1 MNTLNQKV
9 SIAEKIGYSLGDCS
23 ANFVFQM
30 MMIYQ
35 TKFYTDVF
43 GLEGAVAGSV
53 MLLARIVDAF
63 VDPTVGILSD
73 RTKSKWGKYRP
84 WVLWTALP
92 FMVFYILAFYNPGI
106 EDKGLVALYATISY
120 TLLMTLYS
128 FNNTPY
134 ASLGGVMTSDIK
146 ERNSITS
153 IRFVAATIAQFIVQ
167 GLTLPLV
174 SKFTGESG
182 DKGHGWLC
190 TISLFAVIGLIFL
203 IITFF
208 SARERITPPTNQKT
222 DTKQDIK
229 DVFKNIPWRAM
240 FILTLF
246 IFTTLAMWGSAMNY
260 YFENYVDASA
270 LYAFLDKIGLVATEA
285 GDGIGYSILN
295 AFGLIVSSPDKAYEV
310 GFGVFNMLGALV
322 QFFGVILLS
331 SFLANR
337 YGKKRVFIIC
347 LALTAL
353 FTAFFYFPNET
364 DVETMFV
371 LNFLKSLAY
380 APTVPLLWAMIAD
393 VADHSEYVNHRRATG
408 FVFAGVVF
416 ALKAGLGIGSAI
428 LGFLLS
434 GFGYVSGAGTEQ
446 IDSAIQGIVLSSS
459 LIPAATFFVGVIA
472 LYFYPI
478 TKEYNEHMQAELK
491 ERVAQGRKKLA
502 DEMRLAM
509 DAKQWVD
516 AIQEYADIT
525 ELDAATLNRLIKEIV
540 VHESIDSDKTRH
552 ISIEIHFNLKPLPEV
567 EQVTA

>member
-1 MNTLNQKV
+1 MNNMNQKI
-9 SIAEKIGYSLGDCS
+9 SISEKIGYSLGDCS
-23 ANFVFQM
+23 ANLVFQM

-43 GLEGAVAGSV
+43 GLEGAIAGSV
-53 MLLARIVDAF
+53 MLIARIVDAF

-73 RTKSKWGKYRP
+73 KTQTRWGKYRP
-84 WVLWTALP
+84 WILWTALP
-92 FMVFYILAFYNPGI
+92 FMVFYVLAFYNPGI
-106 EDKGLVALYATISY
+106 EDKSLVAVYATISY

-174 SKFTGESG
+174 GKFAGANG

-190 TISLFAVIGLIFL
+190 TISLFAAIGFIFF

-208 SARERITPPTNQKT
+208 SARERITPPASQKT
-222 DTKQDIK
+222 DTRKDIR
-229 DVFKNIPWRAM
+229 DVFHSIPWRAM

-246 IFTTLAMWGSAMNY
+246 LFTTLAMWGSAMNY
-260 YFENYVDASA
+260 YFENYVDANA
-270 LYAFLDKIGLVATEA
+270 LYTFLDKLGLVAVEA
-285 GDGIGYSILN
+285 NASFSYNILN
-295 AFGLIVSSPDKAYEV
+295 AFGLIVNSPEKAYEV
-310 GFGVFNMLGALV
+310 GFGVFNMVGALV

-337 YGKKRVFIIC
+337 YGKKRVFIFC
-347 LALTAL
+347 LTLTAI
-353 FTAFFYFPNET
+353 FTALFYFPNET
-364 DVETMFV
+364 DIETMFV

-393 VADHSEYVNHRRATG
+393 VADHSEYVNYRRATG

-416 ALKAGLGIGSAI
+416 ALKAGLGIGGAI

-434 GFGYVSGAGTEQ
+434 GFGYVSGAGTAQTE
-446 IDSAIQGIVLSSS
+446 SAIHGIILSSS
-459 LIPAATFFVGVIA
+459 LIPAATFFIGVIA
-472 LYFYPI
+472 LYLYPI
-478 TKEYNEHMQAELK
+478 TKAYNEEMQAELT
-491 ERVAQGRKKLA
+491 ERRKQT
-502 DEMRLAM
+502 D
-509 DAKQWVD
+509 
-516 AIQEYADIT
+516 Y
-525 ELDAATLNRLIKEIV
+525 
-540 VHESIDSDKTRH
+540 
-552 ISIEIHFNLKPLPEV
+552 
-567 EQVTA
+567 

>member
-1 MNTLNQKV
+1 MNNMNQKI
-9 SIAEKIGYSLGDCS
+9 SISEKIGYSLGDCS
-23 ANFVFQM
+23 ANLVFQM

-43 GLEGAVAGSV
+43 GLEGAIAGSV
-53 MLLARIVDAF
+53 MLIARIVDAF

-73 RTKSKWGKYRP
+73 KTQTRWGKYRP
-84 WVLWTALP
+84 WILWTALP
-92 FMVFYILAFYNPGI
+92 FMVFYVLAFYNPGI
-106 EDKGLVALYATISY
+106 EDKSLVAVYATISY

-174 SKFTGESG
+174 GKFAGANG

-190 TISLFAVIGLIFL
+190 TISLFAAIGFIFF

-208 SARERITPPTNQKT
+208 SARERITPPASQKT
-222 DTKQDIK
+222 DTRKDIR
-229 DVFKNIPWRAM
+229 DVFHSIPWRAM

-246 IFTTLAMWGSAMNY
+246 LFTTLAMWGSAMNY
-260 YFENYVDASA
+260 YFENYVDANA
-270 LYAFLDKIGLVATEA
+270 LYTFLDKLGLVAVEA
-285 GDGIGYSILN
+285 NASFSYNILN
-295 AFGLIVSSPDKAYEV
+295 AFGLIVNSPEKAYEV
-310 GFGVFNMLGALV
+310 GFGVFNMVGALV

-337 YGKKRVFIIC
+337 YGKKRVFIFC
-347 LALTAL
+347 LTLTAI
-353 FTAFFYFPNET
+353 FTALFYFPNET
-364 DVETMFV
+364 DIETMFV

-393 VADHSEYVNHRRATG
+393 VADHSEYVKYRRATG

-416 ALKAGLGIGSAI
+416 ALKAGLGIGGAI
-428 LGFLLS
+428 LGILLS
-434 GFGYVSGAGTEQ
+434 GFGYVSGAGTAQTE
-446 IDSAIQGIVLSSS
+446 SAIHGIILSSS
-459 LIPAATFFVGVIA
+459 LIPAATFFIGVIA

-478 TKEYNEHMQAELK
+478 TKAYNEEMQAELT
-491 ERVAQGRKKLA
+491 ERRKQT
-502 DEMRLAM
+502 D
-509 DAKQWVD
+509 
-516 AIQEYADIT
+516 Y
-525 ELDAATLNRLIKEIV
+525 
-540 VHESIDSDKTRH
+540 
-552 ISIEIHFNLKPLPEV
+552 
-567 EQVTA
+567 

>member
-1 MNTLNQKV
+1 MNQKI
-9 SIAEKIGYSLGDCS
+9 SISEKIGYSLGDCS
-23 ANFVFQM
+23 ANLVFQM

-43 GLEGAVAGSV
+43 GLEGAIAGSV
-53 MLLARIVDAF
+53 MLIARIVDAF

-73 RTKSKWGKYRP
+73 KTQTRWGKYRP
-84 WVLWTALP
+84 WILWTALP
-92 FMVFYILAFYNPGI
+92 FMVFYVLAFYNPGI
-106 EDKGLVALYATISY
+106 EDKSLVAVYATISY

-153 IRFVAATIAQFIVQ
+153 IRFVAATVAQFVVQ

-174 SKFTGESG
+174 GKFAGADG

-190 TISLFAVIGLIFL
+190 TISLFAVIGFVFF

-208 SARERITPPTNQKT
+208 SARERITPPASQKT
-222 DTKQDIK
+222 DTRKDIK
-229 DVFKNIPWRAM
+229 DVFRNIPWRAM

-246 IFTTLAMWGSAMNY
+246 LFTTLAMWGSAMNY
-260 YFENYVDASA
+260 YFENYVDANA
-270 LYAFLDKIGLVATEA
+270 LYTFLDKLGLVAVEA
-285 GDGIGYSILN
+285 NASLSYNILN
-295 AFGLIVSSPDKAYEV
+295 AFGLIVNGPEKAYEV
-310 GFGVFNMLGALV
+310 GFGVFNMVGALV

-347 LALTAL
+347 LTLTAI
-353 FTAFFYFPNET
+353 FTALFYFPNET
-364 DVETMFV
+364 DIETMFA

-393 VADHSEYVNHRRATG
+393 VADHSEYVNYRRATG

-416 ALKAGLGIGSAI
+416 ALKAGLGIGGAI

-434 GFGYVSGAGTEQ
+434 VFGYVSGASTAQTE
-446 IDSAIQGIVLSSS
+446 SAIHGIILSSS
-459 LIPAATFFVGVIA
+459 LIPAATFFIGVIA

-478 TKEYNEHMQAELK
+478 TKAYNEKMQAELT
-491 ERVAQGRKKLA
+491 ERRKQT
-502 DEMRLAM
+502 D
-509 DAKQWVD
+509 
-516 AIQEYADIT
+516 Y
-525 ELDAATLNRLIKEIV
+525 
-540 VHESIDSDKTRH
+540 
-552 ISIEIHFNLKPLPEV
+552 
-567 EQVTA
+567 

>member
-1 MNTLNQKV
+1 MNNMNQKI
-9 SIAEKIGYSLGDCS
+9 SISEKIGYSLGDCS
-23 ANFVFQM
+23 ANLVFQM

-43 GLEGAVAGSV
+43 GLEGAIAGSV
-53 MLLARIVDAF
+53 MLIARIVDAF

-73 RTKSKWGKYRP
+73 KTQTRWGKYRP
-84 WVLWTALP
+84 WILWTALP
-92 FMVFYILAFYNPGI
+92 FMVFYVLAFYNPGI
-106 EDKGLVALYATISY
+106 EDKSLVAVYATISY

-174 SKFTGESG
+174 GKFAGANG

-190 TISLFAVIGLIFL
+190 TISLFAVIGFIFF

-208 SARERITPPTNQKT
+208 SARERITPPASQKT
-222 DTKQDIK
+222 DTRKDIR
-229 DVFKNIPWRAM
+229 DVFHSIPWRAM

-246 IFTTLAMWGSAMNY
+246 LFTTLAMWGSAMNY
-260 YFENYVDASA
+260 YFENYVDANA
-270 LYAFLDKIGLVATEA
+270 LYTFLDKLGLVAVEA
-285 GDGIGYSILN
+285 NASFSYNILN
-295 AFGLIVSSPDKAYEV
+295 AFGLIVNSPEKAYEV
-310 GFGVFNMLGALV
+310 GFGVFNMVGALV

-337 YGKKRVFIIC
+337 YGKKRVFIFC
-347 LALTAL
+347 LTLTAI
-353 FTAFFYFPNET
+353 FTALFYFPNET
-364 DVETMFV
+364 DIETMFV

-393 VADHSEYVNHRRATG
+393 VADHSEYVNYRRATG

-416 ALKAGLGIGSAI
+416 ALKAGLGIGGAI

-434 GFGYVSGAGTEQ
+434 GFGYVSGAGTAQSE
-446 IDSAIQGIVLSSS
+446 SAIHGIILSSS
-459 LIPAATFFVGVIA
+459 LIPAATFFIGVIA

-478 TKEYNEHMQAELK
+478 TKAYNEEMQAELT
-491 ERVAQGRKKLA
+491 ERRKQT
-502 DEMRLAM
+502 D
-509 DAKQWVD
+509 
-516 AIQEYADIT
+516 Y
-525 ELDAATLNRLIKEIV
+525 
-540 VHESIDSDKTRH
+540 
-552 ISIEIHFNLKPLPEV
+552 
-567 EQVTA
+567 

>member
-1 MNTLNQKV
+1 MNNMNQKI
-9 SIAEKIGYSLGDCS
+9 SISEKIGYSLGDCS
-23 ANFVFQM
+23 ANLVFQM

-43 GLEGAVAGSV
+43 GLEGAIAGSV
-53 MLLARIVDAF
+53 MLIARIVDAF

-73 RTKSKWGKYRP
+73 KTQTRWGKYRP
-84 WVLWTALP
+84 WILWTALP
-92 FMVFYILAFYNPGI
+92 FMVFYVLAFYNPGI
-106 EDKGLVALYATISY
+106 EDKSLVAVYATISY

-174 SKFTGESG
+174 GKFAGANG

-190 TISLFAVIGLIFL
+190 TISLFAAIGFIFF

-208 SARERITPPTNQKT
+208 SARERITPPASQKT
-222 DTKQDIK
+222 DTRKDIR
-229 DVFKNIPWRAM
+229 DVFHSIPWRAM

-246 IFTTLAMWGSAMNY
+246 LFTTLAMWGSAMNY
-260 YFENYVDASA
+260 YFENYVDANA
-270 LYAFLDKIGLVATEA
+270 LYTFLDKLGLVAVEA
-285 GDGIGYSILN
+285 NASFSYNILN
-295 AFGLIVSSPDKAYEV
+295 AFGLIVNSPEKAYEV
-310 GFGVFNMLGALV
+310 GFGVFNMVGALV

-337 YGKKRVFIIC
+337 YGKKRVFIFC
-347 LALTAL
+347 LTLTAI
-353 FTAFFYFPNET
+353 FTALFYFPNET
-364 DVETMFV
+364 DIETMFV

-393 VADHSEYVNHRRATG
+393 VADHSEYVNYRRATG

-416 ALKAGLGIGSAI
+416 ALKAGLGIGGAI

-434 GFGYVSGAGTEQ
+434 GFGYVSGAGTAQTE
-446 IDSAIQGIVLSSS
+446 SAIHGIILSSS
-459 LIPAATFFVGVIA
+459 LIPAATFFIGVIA
-472 LYFYPI
+472 LYYYPI
-478 TKEYNEHMQAELK
+478 TKAYNEEMQAELT
-491 ERVAQGRKKLA
+491 ERRKQT
-502 DEMRLAM
+502 D
-509 DAKQWVD
+509 
-516 AIQEYADIT
+516 Y
-525 ELDAATLNRLIKEIV
+525 
-540 VHESIDSDKTRH
+540 
-552 ISIEIHFNLKPLPEV
+552 
-567 EQVTA
+567 

>member
-1 MNTLNQKV
+1 MNNMNQKI
-9 SIAEKIGYSLGDCS
+9 SISEKIGYSLGDCS
-23 ANFVFQM
+23 ANLVFQM

-43 GLEGAVAGSV
+43 GLEGAIAGSV
-53 MLLARIVDAF
+53 MLIARIVDAF

-73 RTKSKWGKYRP
+73 KTQTRWGKYRP
-84 WVLWTALP
+84 WILWTALP
-92 FMVFYILAFYNPGI
+92 FMVFYVLAFYNPGI
-106 EDKGLVALYATISY
+106 EDKSLVAVYATISY

-174 SKFTGESG
+174 GNFAGANG

-190 TISLFAVIGLIFL
+190 TISLFAAIGFIFF

-208 SARERITPPTNQKT
+208 SARERITPPASQKT
-222 DTKQDIK
+222 DTRKDIR
-229 DVFKNIPWRAM
+229 DVFHSIPWRAM

-246 IFTTLAMWGSAMNY
+246 LFTTLAMWGSAMNY
-260 YFENYVDASA
+260 YFENYVDANA
-270 LYAFLDKIGLVATEA
+270 LYTFLDKLGLVAVEA
-285 GDGIGYSILN
+285 NASFSYNILN
-295 AFGLIVSSPDKAYEV
+295 AFGLIVNSPEKAYEV
-310 GFGVFNMLGALV
+310 GFGVFNMVGALV

-337 YGKKRVFIIC
+337 YGKKRVFIFC
-347 LALTAL
+347 LTLTAI
-353 FTAFFYFPNET
+353 FTALFYFPNET
-364 DVETMFV
+364 DIETMFV

-393 VADHSEYVNHRRATG
+393 VADHSEYVNYRRATG

-416 ALKAGLGIGSAI
+416 ALKAGLGIGGAI

-434 GFGYVSGAGTEQ
+434 GFGYVSGAGTAQTE
-446 IDSAIQGIVLSSS
+446 SAIHGIILSSS
-459 LIPAATFFVGVIA
+459 LIPAATFFIGVIA

-478 TKEYNEHMQAELK
+478 TKAYNEEMQAELT
-491 ERVAQGRKKLA
+491 ERRKQT
-502 DEMRLAM
+502 D
-509 DAKQWVD
+509 
-516 AIQEYADIT
+516 Y
-525 ELDAATLNRLIKEIV
+525 
-540 VHESIDSDKTRH
+540 
-552 ISIEIHFNLKPLPEV
+552 
-567 EQVTA
+567 

>member
-1 MNTLNQKV
+1 MNNMNQKI
-9 SIAEKIGYSLGDCS
+9 SISEKIGYSLGDCS
-23 ANFVFQM
+23 ANLVFQM

-43 GLEGAVAGSV
+43 GLEGAIAGSV
-53 MLLARIVDAF
+53 MLIARIVDAF

-73 RTKSKWGKYRP
+73 KTQTRWGKYRP
-84 WVLWTALP
+84 WILWTALP
-92 FMVFYILAFYNPGI
+92 FMVFYVLAFYNPGI
-106 EDKGLVALYATISY
+106 EDKSLVAVYATISY

-174 SKFTGESG
+174 GKFAGANG

-190 TISLFAVIGLIFL
+190 TISLFAVIGFIFF

-208 SARERITPPTNQKT
+208 SARERITPPASQKT
-222 DTKQDIK
+222 DTRKDIR
-229 DVFKNIPWRAM
+229 DVFHSIPWRAM

-246 IFTTLAMWGSAMNY
+246 LFTTLAMWGSAMNY
-260 YFENYVDASA
+260 YFENYVDANA
-270 LYAFLDKIGLVATEA
+270 LYTFLDKLGLVAVEA
-285 GDGIGYSILN
+285 NASFSYNILN
-295 AFGLIVSSPDKAYEV
+295 AFGLIVNSPEKAYEV
-310 GFGVFNMLGALV
+310 GFGVFNMVGALV

-337 YGKKRVFIIC
+337 YGKKRVFIFC
-347 LALTAL
+347 LTAL
-353 FTAFFYFPNET
+353 FYFPNET
-364 DVETMFV
+364 DIETMFV

-393 VADHSEYVNHRRATG
+393 VADHSEYVNYRRATG

-416 ALKAGLGIGSAI
+416 ALKAGLGIGGAI

-434 GFGYVSGAGTEQ
+434 GFGYVSGAGTAQTE
-446 IDSAIQGIVLSSS
+446 SAIHGIILSSS
-459 LIPAATFFVGVIA
+459 LIPAATFFIGVIA

-478 TKEYNEHMQAELK
+478 TKAYNEEMQAELT
-491 ERVAQGRKKLA
+491 ERRKQT
-502 DEMRLAM
+502 D
-509 DAKQWVD
+509 
-516 AIQEYADIT
+516 Y
-525 ELDAATLNRLIKEIV
+525 
-540 VHESIDSDKTRH
+540 
-552 ISIEIHFNLKPLPEV
+552 
-567 EQVTA
+567 

>member
-1 MNTLNQKV
+1 MNQKV
-9 SIAEKIGYSLGDCS
+9 LMAEKIGYSLGDCS
-23 ANFVFQM
+23 ANLVFQM

-53 MLLARIVDAF
+53 MLIARIVDAF
-63 VDPTVGILSD
+63 VDPTVGLLSD
-73 RTKSKWGKYRP
+73 RTQTRWGKYRP

-92 FMVFYILAFYNPGI
+92 FMVFYVLAFYNPGI
-106 EDKGLVALYATISY
+106 EDKGLVAVYATISY

-153 IRFVAATIAQFIVQ
+153 IRFVAATIAQFVVQ

-174 SKFTGESG
+174 SKFAGPEG

-190 TISLFAVIGLIFL
+190 TISLFAIIGFVFF

-208 SARERITPPTNQKT
+208 SARERITPPSGQKT
-222 DTKQDIK
+222 DTVKDIK
-229 DVFKNIPWRAM
+229 DVFRSIPWRAM

-246 IFTTLAMWGSAMNY
+246 LFTTLAMWGSAMNY
-260 YFENYVDASA
+260 YFENYVDADA
-270 LYAFLDKIGLVATEA
+270 LYSFLDKLGLVTTQA
-285 GDGIGYSILN
+285 GTGLGYSLLN

-331 SFLANR
+331 EFLANR

-347 LALTAL
+347 LALTAA
-353 FTAFFYFPNET
+353 FTAMFYFPNET
-364 DVETMFV
+364 DIETMFF

-393 VADHSEYVNHRRATG
+393 VADHSEYVNYRRATG

-416 ALKAGLGIGSAI
+416 ALKAGLGIGGAI

-434 GFGYVSGAGTEQ
+434 GFGYVSGAGTAQTE
-446 IDSAIQGIVLSSS
+446 SAIHGIVLSSS
-459 LIPAATFFVGVIA
+459 LIPAATFAVGVIT
-472 LYFYPI
+472 LCFYPI
-478 TKEYNEHMQAELK
+478 TKTYNERMQAELT
-491 ERVAQGRKKLA
+491 ERR
-502 DEMRLAM
+502 MRN
-509 DAKQWVD
+509 D
-516 AIQEYADIT
+516 Y
-525 ELDAATLNRLIKEIV
+525 
-540 VHESIDSDKTRH
+540 
-552 ISIEIHFNLKPLPEV
+552 
-567 EQVTA
+567 

>member
-1 MNTLNQKV
+1 MNNMNQKI
-9 SIAEKIGYSLGDCS
+9 SISEKIGYSLGDCS
-23 ANFVFQM
+23 ANLVFQM

-35 TKFYTDVF
+35 TKFYTDVC
-43 GLEGAVAGSV
+43 GLEGAIASSV
-53 MLLARIVDAF
+53 MLIARIVDAF

-73 RTKSKWGKYRP
+73 KTQTRWGKYRP
-84 WVLWTALP
+84 WILWTALP
-92 FMVFYILAFYNPGI
+92 FMVFYVLAFYNPGI
-106 EDKGLVALYATISY
+106 EDKSLVAVYATISY

-174 SKFTGESG
+174 GKFAGANG

-190 TISLFAVIGLIFL
+190 TISLFAAIGFIFF

-208 SARERITPPTNQKT
+208 SARERITPPASQKT
-222 DTKQDIK
+222 DTRKDIR
-229 DVFKNIPWRAM
+229 DVFHSIPWRAM

-246 IFTTLAMWGSAMNY
+246 LFTTLAMWGSAMNY
-260 YFENYVDASA
+260 YFENYVDANA
-270 LYAFLDKIGLVATEA
+270 LYTFLDKLGLVAVEA
-285 GDGIGYSILN
+285 NASFSYNILN
-295 AFGLIVSSPDKAYEV
+295 AFGLIVNSPEKAYEV
-310 GFGVFNMLGALV
+310 GFGVFNMVGALV

-337 YGKKRVFIIC
+337 YGKKRVFIFC
-347 LALTAL
+347 LTLTAI
-353 FTAFFYFPNET
+353 FTALFYFPNET
-364 DVETMFV
+364 DIETMFV

-393 VADHSEYVNHRRATG
+393 VADHSEYVNYRRATG

-416 ALKAGLGIGSAI
+416 ALKAGLGIGGAI

-434 GFGYVSGAGTEQ
+434 GFGYVSGAGTAQTE
-446 IDSAIQGIVLSSS
+446 SAIHGIILSSS
-459 LIPAATFFVGVIA
+459 LIPAATFFIGVIA

-478 TKEYNEHMQAELK
+478 TKAYNEEMQAELT
-491 ERVAQGRKKLA
+491 ERRKQT
-502 DEMRLAM
+502 D
-509 DAKQWVD
+509 
-516 AIQEYADIT
+516 Y
-525 ELDAATLNRLIKEIV
+525 
-540 VHESIDSDKTRH
+540 
-552 ISIEIHFNLKPLPEV
+552 
-567 EQVTA
+567 

>member
-1 MNTLNQKV
+1 MNQKI
-9 SIAEKIGYSLGDCS
+9 SISEKIGYSLGDCS
-23 ANFVFQM
+23 ANLVFQM

-43 GLEGAVAGSV
+43 GLEGAIAGSV
-53 MLLARIVDAF
+53 MLIARIVDAF
-63 VDPTVGILSD
+63 VDTTVGILSD
-73 RTKSKWGKYRP
+73 KTQTRWGKYRP
-84 WVLWTALP
+84 WILWTALP
-92 FMVFYILAFYNPGI
+92 FMVFYVLAFYNPGI
-106 EDKGLVALYATISY
+106 EDKSLVAVYATISY

-153 IRFVAATIAQFIVQ
+153 IRFVAATVAQFVVQ

-174 SKFTGESG
+174 GKFAGADG

-190 TISLFAVIGLIFL
+190 TISLFAVIGFVFF

-208 SARERITPPTNQKT
+208 SARERITPPASQKT
-222 DTKQDIK
+222 DTRKDIK
-229 DVFKNIPWRAM
+229 DVFRNIPWRAM

-246 IFTTLAMWGSAMNY
+246 LFTTLAMWGSAMNY
-260 YFENYVDASA
+260 YFENYVDANA
-270 LYAFLDKIGLVATEA
+270 LYTFLDKLGLVAVEA
-285 GDGIGYSILN
+285 NASLSYNILN
-295 AFGLIVSSPDKAYEV
+295 AFGLIVNGPEKAYEV
-310 GFGVFNMLGALV
+310 GFGVFNMVGALV

-347 LALTAL
+347 LTLTAI
-353 FTAFFYFPNET
+353 FTALFYFPNET
-364 DVETMFV
+364 DIETMFA

-393 VADHSEYVNHRRATG
+393 VADHSEYVNYRRATG

-416 ALKAGLGIGSAI
+416 ALKAGLGIGGAI

-434 GFGYVSGAGTEQ
+434 GFGYVSGAGTAQTE
-446 IDSAIQGIVLSSS
+446 SAIHGIILSSS
-459 LIPAATFFVGVIA
+459 LIPAATFFIGVIA

-478 TKEYNEHMQAELK
+478 TKAYNEKMQAELT
-491 ERVAQGRKKLA
+491 ERRKQT
-502 DEMRLAM
+502 D
-509 DAKQWVD
+509 
-516 AIQEYADIT
+516 Y
-525 ELDAATLNRLIKEIV
+525 
-540 VHESIDSDKTRH
+540 
-552 ISIEIHFNLKPLPEV
+552 
-567 EQVTA
+567 

>member
-1 MNTLNQKV
+1 MNNMNQKI
-9 SIAEKIGYSLGDCS
+9 SISEKIGYSLGDCS
-23 ANFVFQM
+23 ANLVFQM

-43 GLEGAVAGSV
+43 GLEGAIAGSV
-53 MLLARIVDAF
+53 MLIARIVDAF

-73 RTKSKWGKYRP
+73 KTQTRWGKYRP
-84 WVLWTALP
+84 WILWTALP
-92 FMVFYILAFYNPGI
+92 FMVFYVLAFYNPGI
-106 EDKGLVALYATISY
+106 EDKSLVAVYATISY

-174 SKFTGESG
+174 GKFAGANG

-190 TISLFAVIGLIFL
+190 TISLFAAIGFIFF

-208 SARERITPPTNQKT
+208 SARERITPPASQKT
-222 DTKQDIK
+222 DTRKDIR
-229 DVFKNIPWRAM
+229 DVFQSIPWRAM

-246 IFTTLAMWGSAMNY
+246 LFTTLAMWGSAMNY
-260 YFENYVDASA
+260 YFENYVDANA
-270 LYAFLDKIGLVATEA
+270 LYTFLDKLGLVAVEA
-285 GDGIGYSILN
+285 NASFSYNILN
-295 AFGLIVSSPDKAYEV
+295 AFGLIVNSPEKAYEV
-310 GFGVFNMLGALV
+310 GFGVFNMVGALV

-337 YGKKRVFIIC
+337 YGKKRVFIFC
-347 LALTAL
+347 LTLTAI
-353 FTAFFYFPNET
+353 FTALFYFPNET
-364 DVETMFV
+364 DIETMFV

-393 VADHSEYVNHRRATG
+393 VADHSEYVNYRRATG

-416 ALKAGLGIGSAI
+416 ALKAGLGIGGAI

-434 GFGYVSGAGTEQ
+434 GFGYVSGAGTAQTE
-446 IDSAIQGIVLSSS
+446 SAIHGIILSSS
-459 LIPAATFFVGVIA
+459 LIPAATFFIGVIA

-478 TKEYNEHMQAELK
+478 TKAYNEEMQAELT
-491 ERVAQGRKKLA
+491 ERRKQT
-502 DEMRLAM
+502 D
-509 DAKQWVD
+509 
-516 AIQEYADIT
+516 Y
-525 ELDAATLNRLIKEIV
+525 
-540 VHESIDSDKTRH
+540 
-552 ISIEIHFNLKPLPEV
+552 
-567 EQVTA
+567 

>member
-1 MNTLNQKV
+1 MNNMNQKI
-9 SIAEKIGYSLGDCS
+9 SISEKIGYSLGDCS
-23 ANFVFQM
+23 ANLVFQM

-43 GLEGAVAGSV
+43 GLEGAIAGSV
-53 MLLARIVDAF
+53 MLIARIVDAF

-73 RTKSKWGKYRP
+73 KTQTRWGKYRP
-84 WVLWTALP
+84 WILWTALP
-92 FMVFYILAFYNPGI
+92 FMVFYVLAFYNPGI
-106 EDKGLVALYATISY
+106 EDKSLVAVYATISY

-174 SKFTGESG
+174 GKFAGANG

-190 TISLFAVIGLIFL
+190 TISLFAVIGFIFF

-208 SARERITPPTNQKT
+208 SARERITPPASQKT
-222 DTKQDIK
+222 DTRKDIR
-229 DVFKNIPWRAM
+229 DVFHSIPWRAM

-246 IFTTLAMWGSAMNY
+246 LFTTLAMWGSAMNY
-260 YFENYVDASA
+260 YFENYVDANA
-270 LYAFLDKIGLVATEA
+270 LYTFLDKLGLVAVEA
-285 GDGIGYSILN
+285 NASFSYNILN
-295 AFGLIVSSPDKAYEV
+295 AFGLIVNSPEKAYEV
-310 GFGVFNMLGALV
+310 GFGVFNMVGALV

-337 YGKKRVFIIC
+337 YGKKRVFIFC
-347 LALTAL
+347 LTLTAI
-353 FTAFFYFPNET
+353 FTALFYFPNET
-364 DVETMFV
+364 DIETMFV

-380 APTVPLLWAMIAD
+380 APPVPLLWAMIAD
-393 VADHSEYVNHRRATG
+393 VADHSEYVNYRRATG

-416 ALKAGLGIGSAI
+416 ALKAGLGIGGAI

-434 GFGYVSGAGTEQ
+434 GFGYVSGAGTAQTE
-446 IDSAIQGIVLSSS
+446 SAIHGIILSSS
-459 LIPAATFFVGVIA
+459 LIPAATFFIGVIA

-478 TKEYNEHMQAELK
+478 TKAYNEEMQAELT
-491 ERVAQGRKKLA
+491 ERRKQT
-502 DEMRLAM
+502 D
-509 DAKQWVD
+509 
-516 AIQEYADIT
+516 Y
-525 ELDAATLNRLIKEIV
+525 
-540 VHESIDSDKTRH
+540 
-552 ISIEIHFNLKPLPEV
+552 
-567 EQVTA
+567 

>member
-1 MNTLNQKV
+1 MNNMNQKI
-9 SIAEKIGYSLGDCS
+9 SISEKIGYSLGDCS
-23 ANFVFQM
+23 ANLVFQM

-43 GLEGAVAGSV
+43 GLEGAIAGSV
-53 MLLARIVDAF
+53 MLIARIVDAF

-73 RTKSKWGKYRP
+73 KTQTRWGKYRP
-84 WVLWTALP
+84 WILWTALP
-92 FMVFYILAFYNPGI
+92 FMVFYVLAFYNPGI
-106 EDKGLVALYATISY
+106 EDKSLVAVYATISY

-153 IRFVAATIAQFIVQ
+153 IRFVAATVAQFVVQ

-174 SKFTGESG
+174 GKFAGADG

-190 TISLFAVIGLIFL
+190 TISLFAVIGFVFF

-208 SARERITPPTNQKT
+208 SARERITPHASQKT
-222 DTKQDIK
+222 DTRKDIK
-229 DVFKNIPWRAM
+229 DVFRNIPWRAM

-246 IFTTLAMWGSAMNY
+246 LFTTLAMWGSAMNY
-260 YFENYVDASA
+260 YFENYVDANA
-270 LYAFLDKIGLVATEA
+270 LYTFLDKLGLVAVEA
-285 GDGIGYSILN
+285 NASLSYNILN
-295 AFGLIVSSPDKAYEV
+295 AFGLIVNGPEKAYEV
-310 GFGVFNMLGALV
+310 GFGVFNMVGALV

-347 LALTAL
+347 LTLTAI
-353 FTAFFYFPNET
+353 FTALFYFPNET
-364 DVETMFV
+364 DIETMFA

-393 VADHSEYVNHRRATG
+393 VADHSEYVNYRRATG

-416 ALKAGLGIGSAI
+416 ALKAGLGIGGAI

-434 GFGYVSGAGTEQ
+434 GFGYVSGAGTAQTE
-446 IDSAIQGIVLSSS
+446 SAIHGIILSSS
-459 LIPAATFFVGVIA
+459 LIPAATFFIGVIA

-478 TKEYNEHMQAELK
+478 TKAYNEKMQAELT
-491 ERVAQGRKKLA
+491 ERRKQT
-502 DEMRLAM
+502 D
-509 DAKQWVD
+509 
-516 AIQEYADIT
+516 Y
-525 ELDAATLNRLIKEIV
+525 
-540 VHESIDSDKTRH
+540 
-552 ISIEIHFNLKPLPEV
+552 
-567 EQVTA
+567 

>member
-1 MNTLNQKV
+1 MNNMNQKI
-9 SIAEKIGYSLGDCS
+9 SISEKIGYSLGDCS
-23 ANFVFQM
+23 ANLVFQM

-43 GLEGAVAGSV
+43 GLEGAIAGSV
-53 MLLARIVDAF
+53 MLIARIVDAF

-73 RTKSKWGKYRP
+73 KTQTRWGKYRP
-84 WVLWTALP
+84 WILWTALP
-92 FMVFYILAFYNPGI
+92 FMVFYVLAFYNPGI
-106 EDKGLVALYATISY
+106 EDKSLVAVYATISY

-174 SKFTGESG
+174 GKFAGANG

-190 TISLFAVIGLIFL
+190 TISLFAAIGFIFF

-208 SARERITPPTNQKT
+208 SARERITPPASQKT
-222 DTKQDIK
+222 DTQKDIR
-229 DVFKNIPWRAM
+229 DVFHSIPWRAM

-246 IFTTLAMWGSAMNY
+246 LFTTLAMWGSAMNY
-260 YFENYVDASA
+260 YFENYVDANA
-270 LYAFLDKIGLVATEA
+270 LYTFLDKLGLVAVEA
-285 GDGIGYSILN
+285 NASFSYNILN
-295 AFGLIVSSPDKAYEV
+295 AFGLIVNSPEKAYEV
-310 GFGVFNMLGALV
+310 GFGVFNMVGALV

-337 YGKKRVFIIC
+337 YGKKRVFIFC
-347 LALTAL
+347 LTLTAI
-353 FTAFFYFPNET
+353 FTALFYFPNET
-364 DVETMFV
+364 DIETMFV

-393 VADHSEYVNHRRATG
+393 VADHSEYVNYRRATG

-416 ALKAGLGIGSAI
+416 ALKAGLGIGGAI

-434 GFGYVSGAGTEQ
+434 GFGYVSGAGTAQTE
-446 IDSAIQGIVLSSS
+446 SAIHGIILSSS
-459 LIPAATFFVGVIA
+459 LIPAATFFIGVIA

-478 TKEYNEHMQAELK
+478 TKAYNEEMQAELT
-491 ERVAQGRKKLA
+491 ERRKQT
-502 DEMRLAM
+502 D
-509 DAKQWVD
+509 
-516 AIQEYADIT
+516 Y
-525 ELDAATLNRLIKEIV
+525 
-540 VHESIDSDKTRH
+540 
-552 ISIEIHFNLKPLPEV
+552 
-567 EQVTA
+567 

>member
-1 MNTLNQKV
+1 MNNMNQKI
-9 SIAEKIGYSLGDCS
+9 SISEKIGYSLGDCS
-23 ANFVFQM
+23 ANLVFQM

-43 GLEGAVAGSV
+43 GLEGAIAGSV
-53 MLLARIVDAF
+53 MLIARIVDAF

-73 RTKSKWGKYRP
+73 KTQTRWGKYRP
-84 WVLWTALP
+84 WILWTALP
-92 FMVFYILAFYNPGI
+92 FMVFYVLAFYNPGI
-106 EDKGLVALYATISY
+106 EDKSLVAVYATISY

-174 SKFTGESG
+174 GKFAGANG

-190 TISLFAVIGLIFL
+190 TISLFAAIGFIFF

-208 SARERITPPTNQKT
+208 SARERITPPASQKT
-222 DTKQDIK
+222 DTRKDIR
-229 DVFKNIPWRAM
+229 DVFHSIPWRAM

-246 IFTTLAMWGSAMNY
+246 LFTTLAMWGSAMNY
-260 YFENYVDASA
+260 YFENYVDANA
-270 LYAFLDKIGLVATEA
+270 LYTFLDKLGLVAVEA
-285 GDGIGYSILN
+285 NASFSYNILN
-295 AFGLIVSSPDKAYEV
+295 AFGLIVNSPEKAYEV
-310 GFGVFNMLGALV
+310 GFGVFNMVGALV

-337 YGKKRVFIIC
+337 YGKKRVFIFC
-347 LALTAL
+347 LTLTAI
-353 FTAFFYFPNET
+353 FTALFYFPNET
-364 DVETMFV
+364 DIETMFV

-393 VADHSEYVNHRRATG
+393 VADHSEYVNYRRATG

-416 ALKAGLGIGSAI
+416 ALKAGLGIGGAI

-434 GFGYVSGAGTEQ
+434 GFGYVSGAGTAQTE
-446 IDSAIQGIVLSSS
+446 SASHGIILSSS
-459 LIPAATFFVGVIA
+459 LIPAATFFIGVIA

-478 TKEYNEHMQAELK
+478 TKAYNEEMQAELT
-491 ERVAQGRKKLA
+491 ERRKQT
-502 DEMRLAM
+502 D
-509 DAKQWVD
+509 
-516 AIQEYADIT
+516 Y
-525 ELDAATLNRLIKEIV
+525 
-540 VHESIDSDKTRH
+540 
-552 ISIEIHFNLKPLPEV
+552 
-567 EQVTA
+567 

>member
-1 MNTLNQKV
+1 MNQKI
-9 SIAEKIGYSLGDCS
+9 SISEKIGYSLGDCS
-23 ANFVFQM
+23 ANLVFQM

-43 GLEGAVAGSV
+43 GLEGAIAGSV
-53 MLLARIVDAF
+53 MLIARIVDAF

-73 RTKSKWGKYRP
+73 KTQTRWGKYRP
-84 WVLWTALP
+84 WILWTALP
-92 FMVFYILAFYNPGI
+92 FMVFYVLAFYNPGI
-106 EDKGLVALYATISY
+106 EDKSLVAVYATISY

-153 IRFVAATIAQFIVQ
+153 IRFVAATVAQFVVQ

-174 SKFTGESG
+174 GKFAGADG

-190 TISLFAVIGLIFL
+190 TISLFAVIGFVFF

-208 SARERITPPTNQKT
+208 SARERITPPASQKT
-222 DTKQDIK
+222 DTRKDIK
-229 DVFKNIPWRAM
+229 DVFRSIPWRAM

-246 IFTTLAMWGSAMNY
+246 LFTTLAMWGSAMNY
-260 YFENYVDASA
+260 YFENYVDANA
-270 LYAFLDKIGLVATEA
+270 LYTFLDKLGLVAVEA
-285 GDGIGYSILN
+285 NASLSYNILN
-295 AFGLIVSSPDKAYEV
+295 AFGLTVNSPEKAYEV
-310 GFGVFNMLGALV
+310 GFGVFNMVGALV

-337 YGKKRVFIIC
+337 YGKKRVFIFC
-347 LALTAL
+347 LTLTAI
-353 FTAFFYFPNET
+353 FTALFYFPNET
-364 DVETMFV
+364 DIETMFV

-393 VADHSEYVNHRRATG
+393 VADHSEYVNYRRATG

-416 ALKAGLGIGSAI
+416 ALKAGLGIGGAI

-434 GFGYVSGAGTEQ
+434 GFGYVSGAGTTQTE
-446 IDSAIQGIVLSSS
+446 SAIHGIILSSS
-459 LIPAATFFVGVIA
+459 LIPAATFFIGVIA

-478 TKEYNEHMQAELK
+478 TKAYNEKMQAELT
-491 ERVAQGRKKLA
+491 ERRKQT
-502 DEMRLAM
+502 D
-509 DAKQWVD
+509 
-516 AIQEYADIT
+516 Y
-525 ELDAATLNRLIKEIV
+525 
-540 VHESIDSDKTRH
+540 
-552 ISIEIHFNLKPLPEV
+552 
-567 EQVTA
+567 